1 MSKNHNCLE
10 GIACPKCKQ
19 EDVFSIVTTCK
30 ALVHDDGIEGT
41 NRHEWNS
48 NASITCRECMYS
60 GTVAEFSGVPAAPVI
75 PEERMGVLSTAHVSY
90 EESLLIPV
98 LLASGALIGME
109 REEGWLV
116 HTSKPMTMHLTWP
129 TSRVTCRAKGF
140 SGSSSTETLLELRFF
155 PPLTGND

>member
-116 HTSKPMTMHLTWP
+116 HTSKPHDDAPNLAYIQGYMQ
-129 TSRVTCRAKGF
+129 SKGF
-140 SGSSSTETLLELRFF
+140 QWILFDRDASGVEVFSTF
-155 PPLTGND
+155 DW